1 MLSLQ
6 LMNKFKS
13 ILLLFI
19 MGIILFPWQMIC
31 IAHLFG
37 HEHHHHDGPSPCELH
52 RIAAQEEGEHL
63 LPPMEC
69 QDIVSQIDDF
79 QQPQVEKVVPTF
91 QTLAILSVL
100 FELPYLFGTQEAPV
114 LFPPDP
120 KCRSATLI
128 SDNPL
133 RGPPMV

>member
-1 MLSLQ
+1 MQ
-6 LMNKFKS
+6 QIKS

-31 IAHLFG
+31 LAHPLG

-52 RIAAQEEGEHL
+52 RIAAQQGGQHI

-69 QDIVSQIDDF
+69 NHILSAIDDL
-79 QQPQVEKVVPTF
+79 QQPQVEKIVPTF
-91 QTLAILSVL
+91 HTLIVFAVL
-100 FELPYLFGTQEAPV
+100 FDFVNFDNKEQPF

-120 KCRSATLI
+120 QCRSATLI

-133 RGPPMV
+133 RGPPLV